1 MAKNKMRIGADVG
14 GTFTDVVL
22 ETEEAIFST
31 KVLTTYESPEIGIL
45 QGINAVI
52 ADSGTDLSELNSFIH
67 GTTLATNAL
76 ISRTGARTAFV
87 TTKGFRDTVEMRT
100 ESRFEQYDLNL
111 ELPTPL
117 IERKDRYVLS
127 ERISADGS
135 VLLPFD
141 ETEAKNLINLLS
153 SKENRYEA
161 VAVGFIH
168 SYMNDRHESLFQE
181 MLLDQLPNMKVS
193 ISSEVSPQMREFE
206 RFNTVCA
213 NAYVQPMM
221 ASYLERLKTKLADTG
236 AKCDIHLIH
245 SGGGL
250 ISIES
255 AIKFPVRLIE
265 SGPAGGAI
273 FASEIAARHGI
284 DAALSYDMG
293 GTTAK
298 ICLIDEQSPRS
309 AKTFEVARTHR
320 FTKGSGM
327 PISIPVIEMIEIG
340 AGGGSIANVDDL
352 KQIRVGPLSA
362 GSEPGPAAYGL
373 GGSLATVTDANIL
386 LGRISPETF
395 GADDINLLPEE
406 SKKALLADVAEPLGI
421 NVENAAIGI
430 IEVVDENMANAA
442 RVHAVENGRDVSQ
455 YSMIAFGGGAPL
467 HASRLCDKLEIER
480 LLIPPRAGVGSAI
493 GFLRTPFSY
502 EALKSFYVS
511 IENFDHESVNQL
523 LNDLTSEATEFVMEA
538 SNENFPVESLIVER
552 CAFMRYAGQG
562 WEITVSLE
570 NAIFDHL
577 GIELLNNKFEKT
589 YEEHFGRAI
598 EGLQIEVVGWSV
610 KVSSPRPEIEKT
622 VSTASENIVTS
633 DLKRVIYDPVEDSEV
648 DASIFEREKLNP
660 GDCVMGPA
668 IIVENQTTTWISSEK
683 KSSVQQ
689 DNCLL
694 VTKKTGDV
702 TKKTGDAE

>member
-1 MAKNKMRIGADVG
+1 MRIGADVG
-14 GTFTDVVL
+14 GTFTDIVL
-22 ETEEAIFST
+22 EAKGEIFST
-31 KVLTTYESPEIGIL
+31 KVLTTYESPEMGIL
-45 QGINAVI
+45 QGIHAVI
-52 ADSGTDLSELNSFIH
+52 EDSGSDLSELDSFIH

-76 ISRTGARTAFV
+76 ISRTGATTAFV
-87 TTKGFRDTVEMRT
+87 TTKGFRDTIEMRT

-111 ELPTPL
+111 ELPKPL

-127 ERISADGS
+127 ERVSADGS

-141 ETEAKNLINLLS
+141 QMEAKNLIKLLS
-153 SKENRYEA
+153 LEENGYEA

-168 SYMNDRHESLFQE
+168 SYMNDKHESLFQQ
-181 MLLDQLPNMKVS
+181 MLLEQLPNIKVS

-221 ASYLERLKTKLADTG
+221 ASYLERLKTKLAEAG

-373 GGSLATVTDANIL
+373 GGSLATVTDANVL

-395 GADDINLLPEE
+395 GADDIDLIPEE
-406 SKKALLADVAEPLGI
+406 SRKALLTDVAEPLETE
-421 NVENAAIGI
+421 VENAAIGV

-455 YSMIAFGGGAPL
+455 YTMIAFGGGAPL

-480 LLIPPRAGVGSAI
+480 LLVPPGAGVGSAI
-493 GFLRTPFSY
+493 GFLQTPFSY

-511 IENFDHESVNQL
+511 IENFDHKRVNQL
-523 LNDLTSEATEFVMEA
+523 LGDLTSEATEFVMEA
-538 SNENFPVESLIVER
+538 SDENIHPKNLIVER

-562 WEITVSLE
+562 WEITVPLE
-570 NAIFDHL
+570 NETFDYL

-610 KVSSPRPEIEKT
+610 KVTSPRPETEKT
-622 VSTASENIVTS
+622 ITVDSENIVMTDS
-633 DLKRVIYDPVEDSEV
+633 KRVVYDPAKGTEVE
-648 DASIFEREKLNP
+648 ASVFQRENLNP

-668 IIVENQTTTWISSEK
+668 IIVESQTTTWISSEK
-683 KSSVQQ
+683 KSSTQK
-689 DNCLL
+689 DDCLL
-694 VTKKTGDV
+694 ITKKTEA
-702 TKKTGDAE
+702 AE

>member
-1 MAKNKMRIGADVG
+1 MRIGADVG
-14 GTFTDVVL
+14 GTFTDIVL
-22 ETEEAIFST
+22 EAKGEIFST
-31 KVLTTYESPEIGIL
+31 KVLTTYESPEMGIL
-45 QGINAVI
+45 QGIHAVI
-52 ADSGTDLSELNSFIH
+52 EDSGSDLSELDSFIH

-76 ISRTGARTAFV
+76 ISRTGATTAFV
-87 TTKGFRDTVEMRT
+87 TTKGFRDTIEMRT

-111 ELPTPL
+111 ELPKPL

-127 ERISADGS
+127 ERVSADGS

-141 ETEAKNLINLLS
+141 QMEAKNLIKLLS
-153 SKENRYEA
+153 LEENGYEA

-168 SYMNDRHESLFQE
+168 SYMNDKHESLFQQ
-181 MLLDQLPNMKVS
+181 MLLEQLPNIKVS

-221 ASYLERLKTKLADTG
+221 ASYLERLKTKLAEAG

-373 GGSLATVTDANIL
+373 GGSLATVTDANVL

-395 GADDINLLPEE
+395 GADDIDLIPEE
-406 SKKALLADVAEPLGI
+406 SRKALLTDVAEPLETE
-421 NVENAAIGI
+421 VENAAIGV

-455 YSMIAFGGGAPL
+455 YTMIAFGGGAPL

-480 LLIPPRAGVGSAI
+480 LLVPPGAGVGSAI
-493 GFLRTPFSY
+493 GFLQTPFSY

-511 IENFDHESVNQL
+511 IENFDHKRVNQL
-523 LNDLTSEATEFVMEA
+523 LGDLTSEATEFVMEA
-538 SNENFPVESLIVER
+538 SDENIHPKNLIVER

-562 WEITVSLE
+562 WEITVPLE
-570 NAIFDHL
+570 NDTFDYL

-610 KVSSPRPEIEKT
+610 KVTSPRPETEKT
-622 VSTASENIVTS
+622 ITVDSENIVMTDS
-633 DLKRVIYDPVEDSEV
+633 KRVVYDPAKGTEVE
-648 DASIFEREKLNP
+648 ASVFQRENLNP

-668 IIVENQTTTWISSEK
+668 IIVESQTTTWISSEK
-683 KSSVQQ
+683 KSSTQK
-689 DNCLL
+689 DDCLL
-694 VTKKTGDV
+694 ITKKTEAA
-702 TKKTGDAE
+702 K

>member
-1 MAKNKMRIGADVG
+1 MLKNKMRIGADVG

-22 ETEEAIFST
+22 ETEGGIFST

-45 QGINAVI
+45 QGVNSVI
-52 ADSGTDLSELNSFIH
+52 ADSGTVLSELDSFIH

-153 SKENRYEA
+153 SEENRYEA
-161 VAVGFIH
+161 VAIGFIH
-168 SYMNDRHESLFQE
+168 SYMNGRHESLFQK

-213 NAYVQPMM
+213 NAYVQPMI
-221 ASYLERLKTKLADTG
+221 ASYLERLKTKLADAG

-340 AGGGSIANVDDL
+340 AGGGSIANIDAL

-406 SKKALLADVAEPLGI
+406 SRKALLADVAEPLGI

-480 LLIPPRAGVGSAI
+480 LLIPPGAGVGSAI

-511 IENFDHESVNQL
+511 TENFDHESVNQL

-538 SNENFPVESLIVER
+538 SNGSFSIESLIVER
-552 CAFMRYAGQG
+552 CAFIRYAGQG
-562 WEITVSLE
+562 WEIAVPLE

-610 KVSSPRPEIEKT
+610 KVTSPGPEIEKT
-622 VSTASENIVTS
+622 VSVTSENIVTS
-633 DLKRVIYDPVEDSEV
+633 GRKRVIYDPVKDSKV

-694 VTKKTGDV
+694 VTKKTE
-702 TKKTGDAE
+702 TAE

>member
-1 MAKNKMRIGADVG
+1 MVRNKIRIGADVG

-22 ETEEAIFST
+22 EANGEIFST

-45 QGINAVI
+45 QGIHAVI
-52 ADSGTDLSELNSFIH
+52 ADSETSLSELDSFIH

-76 ISRTGARTAFV
+76 ISRTGAKTAFI
-87 TTKGFRDTVEMRT
+87 TTNGFRDTIEMRT

-111 ELPTPL
+111 ELPKPL

-141 ETEAKNLINLLS
+141 EMEAKNLIKHLS
-153 SKENRYEA
+153 LEENGYEA

-168 SYMNDRHESLFQE
+168 SYMNDRHESLIQE
-181 MLLDQLPNMKVS
+181 MLLDQLPNIKVS

-221 ASYLERLKTKLADTG
+221 ASYLERLKTKLAHAG

-273 FASEIAARHGI
+273 FASEIATRHGI

-373 GGSLATVTDANIL
+373 GGSLATVTDANVL

-395 GADDINLLPEE
+395 GADDINLIPEE
-406 SKKALLADVAEPLGI
+406 SRKAISTDVAEPL
-421 NVENAAIGI
+421 ETDTESAAIGI

-455 YSMIAFGGGAPL
+455 YTMIAFGGGAPL

-480 LLIPPRAGVGSAI
+480 LLIPPGAGVGSAI
-493 GFLRTPFSY
+493 GFLQTPFSY

-511 IENFDHESVNQL
+511 TQNFDHKSVNKL
-523 LNDLTSEATEFVMEA
+523 LVDLTSEATEFVMDA
-538 SNENFPVESLIVER
+538 SNEKHNIASLIVER

-562 WEITVSLE
+562 WEITVPLE
-570 NAIFDHL
+570 NKTFDNF
-577 GIELLNNKFEKT
+577 GIELLKNKFEKT

-610 KVSSPRPEIEKT
+610 KVTSPKPETEKT
-622 VSTASENIVTS
+622 ITVDSENIVTT
-633 DLKRVIYDPVEDSEV
+633 DFKRVIYDSVKDSEV
-648 DASIFEREKLNP
+648 EASVFQREKLNP

-668 IIVENQTTTWISSEK
+668 IIVENQTTTWVPSNK
-683 KSSVQQ
+683 KSSTQQ
-689 DNCLL
+689 DECLL
-694 VTKKTGDV
+694 ITKKTEA
-702 TKKTGDAE
+702 AE

>member
-1 MAKNKMRIGADVG
+1 MRIGADVG
-14 GTFTDVVL
+14 GTFTDIVL
-22 ETEEAIFST
+22 EAKGEIFST

-45 QGINAVI
+45 QGIHAVTE
-52 ADSGTDLSELNSFIH
+52 DSGSDLSELDSFIH

-76 ISRTGARTAFV
+76 ISRTGAETAFV
-87 TTKGFRDTVEMRT
+87 TTKGFRDTIEMRT

-111 ELPTPL
+111 ELPKPL

-127 ERISADGS
+127 ERVSADGS
-135 VLLPFD
+135 VLLPFNQ
-141 ETEAKNLINLLS
+141 TEAKNLIKLLS
-153 SKENRYEA
+153 LEENRYEA

-168 SYMNDRHESLFQE
+168 SYMNDRHESLFKQ
-181 MLLDQLPNMKVS
+181 MLLDQLPNIKVS

-221 ASYLERLKTKLADTG
+221 ASYLERLKTKLAEAG

-373 GGSLATVTDANIL
+373 GGSLATVTDANVL

-395 GADDINLLPEE
+395 GADDIDLIPDE
-406 SKKALLADVAEPLGI
+406 SRKALLTDIAEPLQTD
-421 NVENAAIGI
+421 VENAAIGV

-455 YSMIAFGGGAPL
+455 YTMIAFGGGAPL

-480 LLIPPRAGVGSAI
+480 LLIPPGAGVGSAI

-511 IENFDHESVNQL
+511 IENFDHKSVNQL
-523 LNDLTSEATEFVMEA
+523 LENLTSEATEFVMEA
-538 SNENFPVESLIVER
+538 SNENIHPEELLVER

-562 WEITVSLE
+562 WEITVPLE
-570 NAIFDHL
+570 NEIFDYL

-598 EGLQIEVVGWSV
+598 DGLQIEVVGWSV
-610 KVSSPRPEIEKT
+610 KVTSPRPETEKT
-622 VSTASENIVTS
+622 TTVNSENIVTT
-633 DLKRVIYDPVEDSEV
+633 DLKRVIYDPAKDSKVE
-648 DASIFEREKLNP
+648 ASVFQRENLNP

-668 IIVENQTTTWISSEK
+668 IIVESQTTTWVSSEK
-683 KSSVQQ
+683 KSSTQH
-689 DNCLL
+689 DDCLL
-694 VTKKTGDV
+694 ITKKTEAV
-702 TKKTGDAE
+702 E

>member
-1 MAKNKMRIGADVG
+1 MVRNKIRIGADVG

-22 ETEEAIFST
+22 EANGEIFST

-45 QGINAVI
+45 QGIHAVI
-52 ADSGTDLSELNSFIH
+52 ADSETSLSELDSFIH

-76 ISRTGARTAFV
+76 ISRTGAKTAFI
-87 TTKGFRDTVEMRT
+87 TTNGFRDTIEMRT

-111 ELPTPL
+111 ELPKPL

-141 ETEAKNLINLLS
+141 EMEAKNLIKHLS
-153 SKENRYEA
+153 LEENGYEA

-168 SYMNDRHESLFQE
+168 SYMNDKHESLFQE
-181 MLLDQLPNMKVS
+181 MLLDQLPNIKVS

-221 ASYLERLKTKLADTG
+221 ASYLERLKTKLAHAG

-273 FASEIAARHGI
+273 FASEIATRHGI

-373 GGSLATVTDANIL
+373 GGSLATVTDANVL

-395 GADDINLLPEE
+395 GADDINLIPEE
-406 SKKALLADVAEPLGI
+406 SRKAISTDVAEPL
-421 NVENAAIGI
+421 ETDAESAAIGI

-455 YSMIAFGGGAPL
+455 YTMIAFGGGAPL

-480 LLIPPRAGVGSAI
+480 LLIPPGAGVGSAI
-493 GFLRTPFSY
+493 GFLQTPFSY

-511 IENFDHESVNQL
+511 TQNFDHKSVNKL
-523 LNDLTSEATEFVMEA
+523 LVDLTSEATEFVMDA
-538 SNENFPVESLIVER
+538 SNEKHNIASLIVER

-562 WEITVSLE
+562 WEITVPLE
-570 NAIFDHL
+570 NKTFDSL
-577 GIELLNNKFEKT
+577 GIELLKNKFEKT

-610 KVSSPRPEIEKT
+610 KVTSPKPETEKT
-622 VSTASENIVTS
+622 ITVDSENIVTT
-633 DLKRVIYDPVEDSEV
+633 DFKRVIYDSVEDSEV
-648 DASIFEREKLNP
+648 EASVFQREKLNP

-668 IIVENQTTTWISSEK
+668 IIVENQTTTWVPSNK
-683 KSSVQQ
+683 KLSTQQ
-689 DNCLL
+689 DECLL
-694 VTKKTGDV
+694 ITKKTEA
-702 TKKTGDAE
+702 AE

>member
-1 MAKNKMRIGADVG
+1 MRIGADVG
-14 GTFTDVVL
+14 GTFTDIVL
-22 ETEEAIFST
+22 EAKGEIFST
-31 KVLTTYESPEIGIL
+31 KVLTTYESPEMGIL
-45 QGINAVI
+45 QGIHAVI
-52 ADSGTDLSELNSFIH
+52 EDSGSDLSELDSFIH

-76 ISRTGARTAFV
+76 ISRTGATTAFV
-87 TTKGFRDTVEMRT
+87 TTKGFRDTIEMRT

-111 ELPTPL
+111 ELPKPL

-127 ERISADGS
+127 ERVSADGS

-141 ETEAKNLINLLS
+141 QMEAKNLIKLLS
-153 SKENRYEA
+153 LEENGYEA

-168 SYMNDRHESLFQE
+168 SYMNDKHESLFQQ
-181 MLLDQLPNMKVS
+181 MLLEQLPNIKVS

-221 ASYLERLKTKLADTG
+221 ASYLERLKTKLAEAG

-373 GGSLATVTDANIL
+373 GGSLATVTDANVL

-395 GADDINLLPEE
+395 GADDIDLIPEE
-406 SKKALLADVAEPLGI
+406 SRKALLTDVAEPLETE
-421 NVENAAIGI
+421 VENAAIGV

-455 YSMIAFGGGAPL
+455 YTMIAFGGGAPL

-480 LLIPPRAGVGSAI
+480 LLVPPGAGVGSAI
-493 GFLRTPFSY
+493 GFLQTPFSY

-511 IENFDHESVNQL
+511 IENFDHKRVNQL
-523 LNDLTSEATEFVMEA
+523 LGDLTSEATEFVMEA
-538 SNENFPVESLIVER
+538 SDENIHPKNLIVER

-562 WEITVSLE
+562 WEITVPLE
-570 NAIFDHL
+570 NETFDYL

-610 KVSSPRPEIEKT
+610 KVTSPRPETEKT
-622 VSTASENIVTS
+622 ITVESENIVMTDS
-633 DLKRVIYDPVEDSEV
+633 KRVVYDPAKGTEVE
-648 DASIFEREKLNP
+648 ASVFQRENLNP

-668 IIVENQTTTWISSEK
+668 IIVESQTTTWISSEK
-683 KSSVQQ
+683 KSSTQK
-689 DNCLL
+689 DDCLL
-694 VTKKTGDV
+694 ITKKTEAA
-702 TKKTGDAE
+702 K

>member
-1 MAKNKMRIGADVG
+1 MRIGADVG
-14 GTFTDVVL
+14 GTFTDIVL
-22 ETEEAIFST
+22 EAKGEIFST

-45 QGINAVI
+45 QGIHAVI
-52 ADSGTDLSELNSFIH
+52 EDSGADLSELDSFIH

-76 ISRTGARTAFV
+76 ISRTGATTAFV
-87 TTKGFRDTVEMRT
+87 TTKGFRDTIEMRT

-111 ELPTPL
+111 ELPKPL

-127 ERISADGS
+127 ERVSADGS

-141 ETEAKNLINLLS
+141 QMEAKNLIKLLS
-153 SKENRYEA
+153 LEENGYEA

-168 SYMNDRHESLFQE
+168 SYMNDKHESLFQQ
-181 MLLDQLPNMKVS
+181 MLLDQLPNIKVS

-221 ASYLERLKTKLADTG
+221 ASYLERLKTKLAEAG

-373 GGSLATVTDANIL
+373 GGSLATVTDANVL

-395 GADDINLLPEE
+395 GADDIDLIPEE
-406 SKKALLADVAEPLGI
+406 SRKALLTDVAEPLETE
-421 NVENAAIGI
+421 VENAAIGV

-455 YSMIAFGGGAPL
+455 YTMIAFGGGAPL

-480 LLIPPRAGVGSAI
+480 LLIPPGAGVGSAI
-493 GFLRTPFSY
+493 GFLQTPFSY

-511 IENFDHESVNQL
+511 IENFDHKRVNQL
-523 LNDLTSEATEFVMEA
+523 LGDLTSEATEFVMEA
-538 SNENFPVESLIVER
+538 SDENIHPKNLIVER

-562 WEITVSLE
+562 WEITVPLE
-570 NAIFDHL
+570 NETFDYL

-610 KVSSPRPEIEKT
+610 KVTSPRPETEKT
-622 VSTASENIVTS
+622 ITVDSENIVMTDS
-633 DLKRVIYDPVEDSEV
+633 KRVVYDPAKGTEVE
-648 DASIFEREKLNP
+648 ASVFQRENLNP

-668 IIVENQTTTWISSEK
+668 IIVESQTTTWISSEK
-683 KSSVQQ
+683 KSSTQK
-689 DNCLL
+689 DDCLL
-694 VTKKTGDV
+694 ITKKTEAA
-702 TKKTGDAE
+702 K

>member
-1 MAKNKMRIGADVG
+1 MRIGADVG
-14 GTFTDVVL
+14 GTFTDIVL
-22 ETEEAIFST
+22 EAKGEIFST
-31 KVLTTYESPEIGIL
+31 KVLTTYESPEMGIL
-45 QGINAVI
+45 QGIHAVI
-52 ADSGTDLSELNSFIH
+52 EDSGSDLSELDSFIH

-76 ISRTGARTAFV
+76 ISRTGATTAFV
-87 TTKGFRDTVEMRT
+87 TTKGFRDTIEMRT

-111 ELPTPL
+111 ELPKPL

-127 ERISADGS
+127 ERVSADGS

-141 ETEAKNLINLLS
+141 QMEAKNLIKLLS
-153 SKENRYEA
+153 LEENGYEA

-168 SYMNDRHESLFQE
+168 SYMNDKHESLFQQ
-181 MLLDQLPNMKVS
+181 MLLEQLPNIKVS

-221 ASYLERLKTKLADTG
+221 ASYLERLKTKLAEAG

-373 GGSLATVTDANIL
+373 GGSLATVTDANVL

-395 GADDINLLPEE
+395 GADDIDLIPEE
-406 SKKALLADVAEPLGI
+406 SRKALLTDVAEPLETE
-421 NVENAAIGI
+421 VENAAIGV

-455 YSMIAFGGGAPL
+455 YTMIAFGGGAPL

-480 LLIPPRAGVGSAI
+480 LLIPPGAGVGSAI
-493 GFLRTPFSY
+493 GFLQTPFSY

-511 IENFDHESVNQL
+511 IENFDHKRVNQL
-523 LNDLTSEATEFVMEA
+523 LGDLTSEATEFVMEA
-538 SNENFPVESLIVER
+538 SDENIHPKNLIVER

-562 WEITVSLE
+562 WEITVPLE
-570 NAIFDHL
+570 NDTFDYL

-610 KVSSPRPEIEKT
+610 KVTSPRPETEKT
-622 VSTASENIVTS
+622 ITVDSENIVMTDS
-633 DLKRVIYDPVEDSEV
+633 KRVVYDPAKGTEVE
-648 DASIFEREKLNP
+648 ASVFQRENLNP

-668 IIVENQTTTWISSEK
+668 IIVESQTTTWISSEK
-683 KSSVQQ
+683 KSSTQK
-689 DNCLL
+689 DDCLL
-694 VTKKTGDV
+694 ITKKTEAA
-702 TKKTGDAE
+702 K

>member
-1 MAKNKMRIGADVG
+1 MVTNKIRIGADVG

-22 ETEEAIFST
+22 ETEGEIFST
-31 KVLTTYESPEIGIL
+31 KVLTTYESPEIGML

-52 ADSGTDLSELNSFIH
+52 ADSGTDLSELDSFIH

-111 ELPTPL
+111 ELPKPL

-141 ETEAKNLINLLS
+141 ETEAKNLINLLALE
-153 SKENRYEA
+153 ENGYEA

-168 SYMNDRHESLFQE
+168 SYMNDSHESLFQE
-181 MLLDQLPNMKVS
+181 MLLDQLPNMRVS

-213 NAYVQPMM
+213 NAYIQPMM
-221 ASYLERLKTKLADTG
+221 AAYLERLKTKLADTG

-395 GADDINLLPEE
+395 GADDIDLLPEE
-406 SKKALLADVAEPLGI
+406 SRKALLADVAEPLEI
-421 NVENAAIGI
+421 AVENAAIGI

-455 YSMIAFGGGAPL
+455 YTMIAFGGGAPL

-480 LLIPPRAGVGSAI
+480 LLIPPGAGVGSAI

-523 LNDLTSEATEFVMEA
+523 LSNLTSEATEFVMDA
-538 SNENFPVESLIVER
+538 SNENFSVESLIVER
-552 CAFMRYAGQG
+552 CAFMRYVGQG
-562 WEITVSLE
+562 WEITVPLE

-577 GIELLNNKFEKT
+577 GIELLNNEFEKT

-610 KVSSPRPEIEKT
+610 KVTSPRPEIEKT
-622 VSTASENIVTS
+622 ITVGSENIVTS
-633 DLKRVIYDPVEDSEV
+633 NFKRIIYDPVKNSEV
-648 DASIFEREKLNP
+648 DASVFERENLTP

-668 IIVENQTTTWISSEK
+668 IIVEAQTTTWISSEK

-689 DNCLL
+689 DDCLL
-694 VTKKTGDV
+694 ITKKTEA
-702 TKKTGDAE
+702 AE

>member
-1 MAKNKMRIGADVG
+1 MVRNKIRIGADVG

-22 ETEEAIFST
+22 EANGEIFST

-45 QGINAVI
+45 QGIHAVI
-52 ADSGTDLSELNSFIH
+52 ADSETSLSELDSFIH

-76 ISRTGARTAFV
+76 ISRTGAKTAFI
-87 TTKGFRDTVEMRT
+87 TTNGFRDTIEMRT

-111 ELPTPL
+111 ELPKPL

-141 ETEAKNLINLLS
+141 EMEAKNLIKHLS
-153 SKENRYEA
+153 LEENGYEA

-168 SYMNDRHESLFQE
+168 SYMNDKHESLFQE
-181 MLLDQLPNMKVS
+181 MLLDQLPNIKVS

-221 ASYLERLKTKLADTG
+221 ASYLERLKTKLAHAG

-273 FASEIAARHGI
+273 FASEIATRHGI

-373 GGSLATVTDANIL
+373 GGSLATVTDANVL

-395 GADDINLLPEE
+395 GADDINLIPEE
-406 SKKALLADVAEPLGI
+406 SRKAISTDVAEPL
-421 NVENAAIGI
+421 ETDTESAAIGI

-455 YSMIAFGGGAPL
+455 YTMIAFGGGAPL

-480 LLIPPRAGVGSAI
+480 LLIPPGAGVGSAI
-493 GFLRTPFSY
+493 GFLQTPFSY

-511 IENFDHESVNQL
+511 TQNFDHKSVNKL
-523 LNDLTSEATEFVMEA
+523 LVDLTSEATEFVMDA
-538 SNENFPVESLIVER
+538 SNEKHNIASLIVER

-562 WEITVSLE
+562 WEITVPLE
-570 NAIFDHL
+570 NKTFDNF
-577 GIELLNNKFEKT
+577 GIELLKNKFEKT

-610 KVSSPRPEIEKT
+610 KVTSPKPETEKT
-622 VSTASENIVTS
+622 ITVDSENIVTT
-633 DLKRVIYDPVEDSEV
+633 DFKRVIYDSVEDSEV
-648 DASIFEREKLNP
+648 EASVFQREKLNP

-668 IIVENQTTTWISSEK
+668 IIVENQTTTWVPSNK
-683 KSSVQQ
+683 KSSTQQ
-689 DNCLL
+689 DECLL
-694 VTKKTGDV
+694 ITKKTEA
-702 TKKTGDAE
+702 AE

>member
-1 MAKNKMRIGADVG
+1 MRIGADVG
-14 GTFTDVVL
+14 GTFTDIVL
-22 ETEEAIFST
+22 EAKGEIFST

-45 QGINAVI
+45 QGIHAVTE
-52 ADSGTDLSELNSFIH
+52 DSGSDLSELDSFIH

-76 ISRTGARTAFV
+76 ISRTGAETAFV
-87 TTKGFRDTVEMRT
+87 TTKGFRDTIEMRT

-111 ELPTPL
+111 ELPKPL

-127 ERISADGS
+127 ERVSADGS
-135 VLLPFD
+135 VLLPFNQ
-141 ETEAKNLINLLS
+141 TEAKNLIKLLS
-153 SKENRYEA
+153 LEENRYEA

-168 SYMNDRHESLFQE
+168 SYMNDRHESLFKQ
-181 MLLDQLPNMKVS
+181 MLLDQLPNIKVS

-221 ASYLERLKTKLADTG
+221 ASYLERLKTKLAEAG

-373 GGSLATVTDANIL
+373 GGSLATVTDANVL

-395 GADDINLLPEE
+395 GADDIDLIPDE
-406 SKKALLADVAEPLGI
+406 SRKALLTDIAEPLKTD
-421 NVENAAIGI
+421 VENAAIGV

-455 YSMIAFGGGAPL
+455 YTMIAFGGGAPL

-480 LLIPPRAGVGSAI
+480 LLIPPGAGVGSAI

-511 IENFDHESVNQL
+511 IENFDHKSVNQL
-523 LNDLTSEATEFVMEA
+523 LENLTSEATEFVMEA
-538 SNENFPVESLIVER
+538 SNENIHPEELLVER

-562 WEITVSLE
+562 WEITVPLE
-570 NAIFDHL
+570 NEIFDYL

-598 EGLQIEVVGWSV
+598 DGLQIEVVGWSV
-610 KVSSPRPEIEKT
+610 KVTSPRPETEKT
-622 VSTASENIVTS
+622 TTVDSENIVTT
-633 DLKRVIYDPVEDSEV
+633 DLKRVIYDPAKDSKVE
-648 DASIFEREKLNP
+648 ASVFQRENLNP

-668 IIVENQTTTWISSEK
+668 IIVESQTTTWVSSEK
-683 KSSVQQ
+683 KSSTQH
-689 DNCLL
+689 DDCLL
-694 VTKKTGDV
+694 ITKKTETV
-702 TKKTGDAE
+702 E

>member
-1 MAKNKMRIGADVG
+1 MVTNKIRIGADVG

-22 ETEEAIFST
+22 ETEREIFST

-52 ADSGTDLSELNSFIH
+52 ADSGTDLSELDSFIH

-111 ELPTPL
+111 ELPKPL

-141 ETEAKNLINLLS
+141 ETEAKNLINLLALE
-153 SKENRYEA
+153 ENGYEA

-168 SYMNDRHESLFQE
+168 SYMNNSHESLFQE
-181 MLLDQLPNMKVS
+181 ILLDQLPDMRVS

-221 ASYLERLKTKLADTG
+221 AAYLEKLKTKLADAG
-236 AKCDIHLIH
+236 AKSDIHLIH

-406 SKKALLADVAEPLGI
+406 SRKALLADVAEPLEVD
-421 NVENAAIGI
+421 VENAAIGI

-455 YSMIAFGGGAPL
+455 YTMIAFGGGAPL
-467 HASRLCDKLEIER
+467 HASRLCDKLEIEK
-480 LLIPPRAGVGSAI
+480 LLIPPGAGVGSAI

-523 LNDLTSEATEFVMEA
+523 LSNLTSEATEFVMDA
-538 SNENFPVESLIVER
+538 SKENFPVESLIVER
-552 CAFMRYAGQG
+552 CAFMRYVGQG
-562 WEITVSLE
+562 WEITVPLE
-570 NAIFDHL
+570 NTTFDHL
-577 GIELLNNKFEKT
+577 GIELLNNEFEKT

-610 KVSSPRPEIEKT
+610 KVTSPRPEIEKT
-622 VSTASENIVTS
+622 ITVGSENIVTS
-633 DLKRVIYDPVEDSEV
+633 NFKRVIYDPSKDSEV
-648 DASIFEREKLNP
+648 NASIFERENLTP

-668 IIVENQTTTWISSEK
+668 IIVEDQTTTWISSAK
-683 KSSVQQ
+683 KSTVQQ
-689 DNCLL
+689 DECLL
-694 VTKKTGDV
+694 ITKKTEA
-702 TKKTGDAE
+702 AE

>member
-1 MAKNKMRIGADVG
+1 MVRNKIRIGADVG

-22 ETEEAIFST
+22 EANGEIFST

-45 QGINAVI
+45 QGIHAVI
-52 ADSGTDLSELNSFIH
+52 ADSETSLSELDSFIH

-76 ISRTGARTAFV
+76 ISRTGAKTAFI
-87 TTKGFRDTVEMRT
+87 TTNGFRDTIEMRT

-111 ELPTPL
+111 ELPKPL

-141 ETEAKNLINLLS
+141 EMEAKNLIKHLS
-153 SKENRYEA
+153 LEENGYEA

-168 SYMNDRHESLFQE
+168 SYMNDKHESLFQE
-181 MLLDQLPNMKVS
+181 MLLDQLPNIKVS

-221 ASYLERLKTKLADTG
+221 ASYLERLKTKLAHAG

-273 FASEIAARHGI
+273 FASEIATRHGI

-373 GGSLATVTDANIL
+373 GGSLATVTDANVL

-395 GADDINLLPEE
+395 GADDINLIPEE
-406 SKKALLADVAEPLGI
+406 SGKAISTDVAEPL
-421 NVENAAIGI
+421 ETDAESAAIGI

-455 YSMIAFGGGAPL
+455 YTMIAFGGGAPL

-480 LLIPPRAGVGSAI
+480 LLIPPGAGVGSAI
-493 GFLRTPFSY
+493 GFLQTPFSY

-511 IENFDHESVNQL
+511 TQNFDHKSVNKL
-523 LNDLTSEATEFVMEA
+523 LVDLTSEATEFVMDA
-538 SNENFPVESLIVER
+538 SNEKHNIASLIVER

-562 WEITVSLE
+562 WEITVPLE
-570 NAIFDHL
+570 NKTFDSL
-577 GIELLNNKFEKT
+577 GIELLKNKFEKT

-610 KVSSPRPEIEKT
+610 KVTSPKPETEKT
-622 VSTASENIVTS
+622 ITVDSENILTT
-633 DLKRVIYDPVEDSEV
+633 DFKRVIYDSVEDSEV
-648 DASIFEREKLNP
+648 EASVFQREKLNP

-668 IIVENQTTTWISSEK
+668 IIVENQTTTWVPSNK
-683 KSSVQQ
+683 KLSTQQ
-689 DNCLL
+689 DECLL
-694 VTKKTGDV
+694 ITKKTEA
-702 TKKTGDAE
+702 AE

>member
-1 MAKNKMRIGADVG
+1 MRIGADVG
-14 GTFTDVVL
+14 GTFTDIVL
-22 ETEEAIFST
+22 EAKGEIFST
-31 KVLTTYESPEIGIL
+31 KVLTTYESPEMGIL
-45 QGINAVI
+45 QGIHAVI
-52 ADSGTDLSELNSFIH
+52 EDSGSDLSELDSFIH

-76 ISRTGARTAFV
+76 ISRTGATTAFV
-87 TTKGFRDTVEMRT
+87 TTKGFRDTIEMRT

-111 ELPTPL
+111 ELPKPL

-127 ERISADGS
+127 ERVSADGS

-141 ETEAKNLINLLS
+141 QMEAKNLIKLLS
-153 SKENRYEA
+153 LEENGYEA

-168 SYMNDRHESLFQE
+168 SYMNDKHESLFQQ
-181 MLLDQLPNMKVS
+181 MLLEQLPNIKVS

-221 ASYLERLKTKLADTG
+221 ASYLERLKRKLAEAG

-373 GGSLATVTDANIL
+373 GGSLATVTDANVL

-395 GADDINLLPEE
+395 GADDIDLIPEE
-406 SKKALLADVAEPLGI
+406 SRKALLTDVAEPLETE
-421 NVENAAIGI
+421 VENAAIGV

-455 YSMIAFGGGAPL
+455 YTMIAFGGGAPL

-480 LLIPPRAGVGSAI
+480 LLIPPGAGVGSAI
-493 GFLRTPFSY
+493 GFLQTPFSY

-511 IENFDHESVNQL
+511 IENFDHKRVNQL
-523 LNDLTSEATEFVMEA
+523 LGDLTSEATEFVMEA
-538 SNENFPVESLIVER
+538 SDENIHPKNLIVER

-562 WEITVSLE
+562 WEITVPLE
-570 NAIFDHL
+570 NETFDYL

-610 KVSSPRPEIEKT
+610 KVTSPRPETEKT
-622 VSTASENIVTS
+622 ITVDSENIVMTDS
-633 DLKRVIYDPVEDSEV
+633 KRVVYDPAKGTEVE
-648 DASIFEREKLNP
+648 ASVFQRENLNP

-668 IIVENQTTTWISSEK
+668 IIVESQTTTWISSEK
-683 KSSVQQ
+683 KSFTQK
-689 DNCLL
+689 DDCLL
-694 VTKKTGDV
+694 ITKKTEAA
-702 TKKTGDAE
+702 K

>member
-1 MAKNKMRIGADVG
+1 MVRNKIRIGADVG

-22 ETEEAIFST
+22 EANGEIFST

-45 QGINAVI
+45 QGIHAVI
-52 ADSGTDLSELNSFIH
+52 ADSETSLSELDSFIH

-76 ISRTGARTAFV
+76 ISRTGAKTAFI
-87 TTKGFRDTVEMRT
+87 TTNGFRDTIEMRT

-111 ELPTPL
+111 ELPKPL

-141 ETEAKNLINLLS
+141 EMEAKNLIKHLS
-153 SKENRYEA
+153 LEENGYEA

-168 SYMNDRHESLFQE
+168 SYMNDKHESLFQE
-181 MLLDQLPNMKVS
+181 MLLDQLPNIKVS

-221 ASYLERLKTKLADTG
+221 ASYLERLKTKLAHAG

-273 FASEIAARHGI
+273 FASEIATRHGI

-373 GGSLATVTDANIL
+373 GGSLATVTDANVL

-395 GADDINLLPEE
+395 GADDINLIPEE
-406 SKKALLADVAEPLGI
+406 SGKAISTDVAEPL
-421 NVENAAIGI
+421 ETDAESAAIGI

-455 YSMIAFGGGAPL
+455 YTMIAFGGGAPL

-480 LLIPPRAGVGSAI
+480 LLIPPGAGVGSAI
-493 GFLRTPFSY
+493 GFLQTPFSY

-511 IENFDHESVNQL
+511 TQNFDHKSVNKL
-523 LNDLTSEATEFVMEA
+523 LVDLTSEATEFVMDA
-538 SNENFPVESLIVER
+538 SNEKHNIASLIVER

-562 WEITVSLE
+562 WEITVPLE
-570 NAIFDHL
+570 NKTFDSL
-577 GIELLNNKFEKT
+577 GIELLKNKFEKT

-610 KVSSPRPEIEKT
+610 KVTSPKPETEKT
-622 VSTASENIVTS
+622 ITVDSENIVTT
-633 DLKRVIYDPVEDSEV
+633 DFKRVIYDSVKDSEV
-648 DASIFEREKLNP
+648 EASVFQREKLNP

-668 IIVENQTTTWISSEK
+668 IIVENQTTTWVPSNK
-683 KSSVQQ
+683 KSSTQQ
-689 DNCLL
+689 DECLL
-694 VTKKTGDV
+694 ITKKTEA
-702 TKKTGDAE
+702 AE

>member
-1 MAKNKMRIGADVG
+1 MRIGADVG
-14 GTFTDVVL
+14 GTFTDIVL
-22 ETEEAIFST
+22 EAKGEIFST
-31 KVLTTYESPEIGIL
+31 KVLTTYESPEMGIL
-45 QGINAVI
+45 QGIHAVI
-52 ADSGTDLSELNSFIH
+52 EDSGSDLSELDSFIH

-76 ISRTGARTAFV
+76 ISRTGATTAFV
-87 TTKGFRDTVEMRT
+87 TTKGFRDTIEMRT

-111 ELPTPL
+111 ELPKPL

-127 ERISADGS
+127 ERVSADGS

-141 ETEAKNLINLLS
+141 QMEAKNLIKLLS
-153 SKENRYEA
+153 LEENGYEA

-168 SYMNDRHESLFQE
+168 SYMNDKHESLFQQ
-181 MLLDQLPNMKVS
+181 MLLEQLPNIKVS

-221 ASYLERLKTKLADTG
+221 ASYLERLKTKLAEAG

-373 GGSLATVTDANIL
+373 GGSLATVTDANVL

-395 GADDINLLPEE
+395 GADDIDLIPEE
-406 SKKALLADVAEPLGI
+406 SRKALLTDVAEPLETE
-421 NVENAAIGI
+421 VENAAIGV

-455 YSMIAFGGGAPL
+455 YTMIAFGGGAPL

-480 LLIPPRAGVGSAI
+480 LLIPPGAGVGSAI
-493 GFLRTPFSY
+493 GFLQTPFSY

-511 IENFDHESVNQL
+511 IENFDHKRVNQL
-523 LNDLTSEATEFVMEA
+523 LGDLTSEATEFVMEA
-538 SNENFPVESLIVER
+538 SDENIHPKNLIVER

-562 WEITVSLE
+562 WEITVPLE
-570 NAIFDHL
+570 NETFDYL

-610 KVSSPRPEIEKT
+610 KVTSPRPETEKT
-622 VSTASENIVTS
+622 ITVDSENIVTTDS
-633 DLKRVIYDPVEDSEV
+633 KRVVYDPAKGNEVE
-648 DASIFEREKLNP
+648 ASVFQRESLNP

-668 IIVENQTTTWISSEK
+668 IIVESQTTTWISSEK
-683 KSSVQQ
+683 KSS
-689 DNCLL
+689 CLL
-694 VTKKTGDV
+694 YTS
-702 TKKTGDAE
+702 DAADARS

>member
-1 MAKNKMRIGADVG
+1 MRIGADVG
-14 GTFTDVVL
+14 GTFTDIVL
-22 ETEEAIFST
+22 EAKGEIFST
-31 KVLTTYESPEIGIL
+31 KVLTTYESPEMGIL
-45 QGINAVI
+45 QGIHDVI
-52 ADSGTDLSELNSFIH
+52 EDSGSDLSELDSFIH

-76 ISRTGARTAFV
+76 ISRTGATTAFV
-87 TTKGFRDTVEMRT
+87 TTKGFRDTIEMRT

-111 ELPTPL
+111 ELPKPL

-127 ERISADGS
+127 ERVSADGS

-141 ETEAKNLINLLS
+141 QMEAKNLIKLLS
-153 SKENRYEA
+153 LEENGYEA

-168 SYMNDRHESLFQE
+168 SYMNDKHESLFQQ
-181 MLLDQLPNMKVS
+181 MLLEQLPNIKVS

-221 ASYLERLKTKLADTG
+221 ASYLERLKTKLAEAG

-373 GGSLATVTDANIL
+373 GGSLATVTDANVL

-395 GADDINLLPEE
+395 GADDIDLIPEE
-406 SKKALLADVAEPLGI
+406 SRKALLTDVAEPLETE
-421 NVENAAIGI
+421 VENAAIGV

-455 YSMIAFGGGAPL
+455 YTMIAFGGGAPL

-480 LLIPPRAGVGSAI
+480 LLVPPGAGVGSAI
-493 GFLRTPFSY
+493 GFLQTPFSY

-511 IENFDHESVNQL
+511 IENFDHKRVNQL
-523 LNDLTSEATEFVMEA
+523 LGDLTSEATEFVMEA
-538 SNENFPVESLIVER
+538 SDENIHPKNLIVER

-562 WEITVSLE
+562 WEITVPLE
-570 NAIFDHL
+570 NDTFDYL

-610 KVSSPRPEIEKT
+610 KVTSPRPETEKT
-622 VSTASENIVTS
+622 ITVDSENIVMTDS
-633 DLKRVIYDPVEDSEV
+633 KRVVYDPAKGTEVE
-648 DASIFEREKLNP
+648 ASVFQRENLNP

-668 IIVENQTTTWISSEK
+668 IIVESQTTTWISSEK
-683 KSSVQQ
+683 KSSTQK
-689 DNCLL
+689 DDCLL
-694 VTKKTGDV
+694 ITKKTEAA
-702 TKKTGDAE
+702 K

>member
-1 MAKNKMRIGADVG
+1 MRIGADVG
-14 GTFTDVVL
+14 GTFTDIVL
-22 ETEEAIFST
+22 EAKGEIFST

-45 QGINAVI
+45 QGIHAVI
-52 ADSGTDLSELNSFIH
+52 ADSGSDLSELDSFIH

-76 ISRTGARTAFV
+76 ISRTGAETAFV
-87 TTKGFRDTVEMRT
+87 TTKGFRDTIEMRT

-111 ELPTPL
+111 ELPKPL

-127 ERISADGS
+127 ERVSADGS
-135 VLLPFD
+135 VLLPFNQ
-141 ETEAKNLINLLS
+141 TEAKNLIKLLS
-153 SKENRYEA
+153 LEENRYEA

-168 SYMNDRHESLFQE
+168 SYMNDRHESLFKQ
-181 MLLDQLPNMKVS
+181 MLLDQLPNIKVS

-221 ASYLERLKTKLADTG
+221 ASYLERLKTKLAEAG

-373 GGSLATVTDANIL
+373 GGSLATVTDANVL

-395 GADDINLLPEE
+395 GADDIDLIPDE
-406 SKKALLADVAEPLGI
+406 SRKALLTDIAEPLKTD
-421 NVENAAIGI
+421 VENAAIGV

-455 YSMIAFGGGAPL
+455 YTMIAFGGGAPL

-480 LLIPPRAGVGSAI
+480 LLIPPGAGVGSAI

-511 IENFDHESVNQL
+511 IENFDHKSVNQL
-523 LNDLTSEATEFVMEA
+523 LENLTSEATEFVMEA
-538 SNENFPVESLIVER
+538 SNENIHPEELLVER

-562 WEITVSLE
+562 WEITVPLE
-570 NAIFDHL
+570 NEIFDYL

-598 EGLQIEVVGWSV
+598 DGLQIEVVGWSV
-610 KVSSPRPEIEKT
+610 KVTSPRPETEKT
-622 VSTASENIVTS
+622 TTVDSENIVTT
-633 DLKRVIYDPVEDSEV
+633 DLKRVIYDPAKDSKVE
-648 DASIFEREKLNP
+648 ASVFQRENLNP

-668 IIVENQTTTWISSEK
+668 IIVESQTTTWVSSEK
-683 KSSVQQ
+683 KSSTQH
-689 DNCLL
+689 DDCLL
-694 VTKKTGDV
+694 ITKKTEAV
-702 TKKTGDAE
+702 E

>member
-1 MAKNKMRIGADVG
+1 MRIGADVG
-14 GTFTDVVL
+14 GTFTDIVL
-22 ETEEAIFST
+22 EAKGEIFST
-31 KVLTTYESPEIGIL
+31 KVLTTYESPEMGIL
-45 QGINAVI
+45 QGIHAVI
-52 ADSGTDLSELNSFIH
+52 EDSGSDLSELDSFIH

-76 ISRTGARTAFV
+76 ISRTGATTAFV
-87 TTKGFRDTVEMRT
+87 TTKGFRDTIEMRT

-111 ELPTPL
+111 ELPKPL

-127 ERISADGS
+127 ERVSADGS

-141 ETEAKNLINLLS
+141 QMEAKNLIKLLS
-153 SKENRYEA
+153 LEENGYEA

-168 SYMNDRHESLFQE
+168 SYMNDKHESLFQQ
-181 MLLDQLPNMKVS
+181 MLLEQLPNIKVS

-221 ASYLERLKTKLADTG
+221 ASYLERLKTKLAEAG

-373 GGSLATVTDANIL
+373 GGSLATVTDANVL

-395 GADDINLLPEE
+395 GADDIDLIPEE
-406 SKKALLADVAEPLGI
+406 SRKALLTDVAEPLETE
-421 NVENAAIGI
+421 VENAAIGV

-455 YSMIAFGGGAPL
+455 YTMIAFGGGAPL

-480 LLIPPRAGVGSAI
+480 LLIPPGAGVGSAI
-493 GFLRTPFSY
+493 GFLQTPFSY

-511 IENFDHESVNQL
+511 IENFDHKRVNQL
-523 LNDLTSEATEFVMEA
+523 LGDLTSEATEFVMEA
-538 SNENFPVESLIVER
+538 SDENIHPKNLIVER

-562 WEITVSLE
+562 WEITVPLE
-570 NAIFDHL
+570 NETFDYL

-610 KVSSPRPEIEKT
+610 KVTSPRPETEKT
-622 VSTASENIVTS
+622 ITVDSENIVTTDS
-633 DLKRVIYDPVEDSEV
+633 KRVVYDPAKGTEVE
-648 DASIFEREKLNP
+648 ASVFQRESLNP

-668 IIVENQTTTWISSEK
+668 IIVESQTTTWISSEK
-683 KSSVQQ
+683 KSSTQK
-689 DNCLL
+689 DDCLL
-694 VTKKTGDV
+694 ITKKTEAA
-702 TKKTGDAE
+702 K

>member
-1 MAKNKMRIGADVG
+1 MVRNKTRIGADVG

-22 ETEEAIFST
+22 EANGEIFST

-45 QGINAVI
+45 QGIHAVI
-52 ADSGTDLSELNSFIH
+52 ADSETSLSELDSFIH

-76 ISRTGARTAFV
+76 ISRTGAKTAFI
-87 TTKGFRDTVEMRT
+87 TTNGFRDTIEMRT

-111 ELPTPL
+111 ELPKPL

-141 ETEAKNLINLLS
+141 EMEAKNLIKHLS
-153 SKENRYEA
+153 LEENGYEA

-168 SYMNDRHESLFQE
+168 SYMNDKHESLFQE
-181 MLLDQLPNMKVS
+181 MLLDQLPNIKVS

-221 ASYLERLKTKLADTG
+221 ASYLERLKTKLAHAG

-273 FASEIAARHGI
+273 FASEIATRHGI

-373 GGSLATVTDANIL
+373 GGSLATVTDANVL

-395 GADDINLLPEE
+395 GADDINLIPEE
-406 SKKALLADVAEPLGI
+406 SGKAISTDVAEPL
-421 NVENAAIGI
+421 ETDAESAAIGI

-455 YSMIAFGGGAPL
+455 YTMIAFGGGAPL

-480 LLIPPRAGVGSAI
+480 LLIPPGAGVGSAI
-493 GFLRTPFSY
+493 GFLQTPFSY

-511 IENFDHESVNQL
+511 TQNFDHKSVNKL
-523 LNDLTSEATEFVMEA
+523 LVDLTSEATEFVMDA
-538 SNENFPVESLIVER
+538 SNEKHNIASLIVER

-562 WEITVSLE
+562 WEITVPLE
-570 NAIFDHL
+570 NKTFDSL
-577 GIELLNNKFEKT
+577 GIELLKNKFEKT

-610 KVSSPRPEIEKT
+610 KVTSPKPETEKT
-622 VSTASENIVTS
+622 ITVDSENIVTT
-633 DLKRVIYDPVEDSEV
+633 DFKRVIYDSVEDSEV
-648 DASIFEREKLNP
+648 EASVFQREKLNP

-668 IIVENQTTTWISSEK
+668 IIVENQTTTWVPSNK
-683 KSSVQQ
+683 KSSTQQ
-689 DNCLL
+689 DECLL
-694 VTKKTGDV
+694 ITKKTEA
-702 TKKTGDAE
+702 AE

>member
-1 MAKNKMRIGADVG
+1 MRIGADVG
-14 GTFTDVVL
+14 GTFTDIVL
-22 ETEEAIFST
+22 EAKGEIFST

-45 QGINAVI
+45 QGIHAVI
-52 ADSGTDLSELNSFIH
+52 EDSGSDLSELDSFIH

-76 ISRTGARTAFV
+76 ISRTGATTAFV
-87 TTKGFRDTVEMRT
+87 TTKGFRDTIEMRT

-111 ELPTPL
+111 ELPKPL

-127 ERISADGS
+127 ERVSADGS

-141 ETEAKNLINLLS
+141 QMEAKNLIKLLS
-153 SKENRYEA
+153 LEENGYEA

-168 SYMNDRHESLFQE
+168 SYMNDKHESLFQQ
-181 MLLDQLPNMKVS
+181 MLLEQLPNIKVS

-221 ASYLERLKTKLADTG
+221 ASYLERLKTKLAEAG

-373 GGSLATVTDANIL
+373 GGSLATVTDANVL

-395 GADDINLLPEE
+395 GADDIDLIPEE
-406 SKKALLADVAEPLGI
+406 SRKALLTDVAEPLETE
-421 NVENAAIGI
+421 VENAAIGV

-455 YSMIAFGGGAPL
+455 YTMIAFGGGAPL

-480 LLIPPRAGVGSAI
+480 LLIPPGAGVGSAI

-511 IENFDHESVNQL
+511 IENFDHKSVNQL
-523 LNDLTSEATEFVMEA
+523 LENLTSEATEFVMEA
-538 SNENFPVESLIVER
+538 SNENIHPEELLVER

-562 WEITVSLE
+562 WEITVPLE
-570 NAIFDHL
+570 NETFDYL

-610 KVSSPRPEIEKT
+610 KVTSPRPETEKT
-622 VSTASENIVTS
+622 ITVDSENIVMTDS
-633 DLKRVIYDPVEDSEV
+633 KRVVYDPAKGTEVE
-648 DASIFEREKLNP
+648 ASVFQRENLNP

-668 IIVENQTTTWISSEK
+668 IIVESQTTTWISSEK
-683 KSSVQQ
+683 KSSTQH
-689 DNCLL
+689 DDCLL
-694 VTKKTGDV
+694 ITKKTEAV
-702 TKKTGDAE
+702 E

>member
-1 MAKNKMRIGADVG
+1 MVRNKIRIGADVG

-22 ETEEAIFST
+22 EANGEIFST

-45 QGINAVI
+45 QGIHAVI
-52 ADSGTDLSELNSFIH
+52 ADSETSLSELDSFIH

-76 ISRTGARTAFV
+76 ISRTGAKTAFI
-87 TTKGFRDTVEMRT
+87 TTNGFRDTIEMRT

-111 ELPTPL
+111 ELPKPL

-141 ETEAKNLINLLS
+141 EMEAKNLIKHLS
-153 SKENRYEA
+153 LEENGYEA

-168 SYMNDRHESLFQE
+168 SYMNDKHESLFQE
-181 MLLDQLPNMKVS
+181 MLLDQLPNIKVS

-221 ASYLERLKTKLADTG
+221 ASYLERLKTKLAHAG

-273 FASEIAARHGI
+273 FASEIATRHGI

-373 GGSLATVTDANIL
+373 GGSLATVTDANVL

-395 GADDINLLPEE
+395 GADDINLIPEE
-406 SKKALLADVAEPLGI
+406 SRKAISTDVAEPLETDI
-421 NVENAAIGI
+421 ESAAIGI

-455 YSMIAFGGGAPL
+455 YTMIAFGGGAPL

-480 LLIPPRAGVGSAI
+480 LLIPPGAGVGSAI
-493 GFLRTPFSY
+493 GFLQTPFSY

-511 IENFDHESVNQL
+511 TQNFDHKSVNKL
-523 LNDLTSEATEFVMEA
+523 LVDLTSEATEFVMDA
-538 SNENFPVESLIVER
+538 SNEKHNIASLIVER

-562 WEITVSLE
+562 WEITVPLE
-570 NAIFDHL
+570 NKTFDSL
-577 GIELLNNKFEKT
+577 GIELLKNKFEKT

-610 KVSSPRPEIEKT
+610 KVTSPKPETEKT
-622 VSTASENIVTS
+622 ITVDSENIVTT
-633 DLKRVIYDPVEDSEV
+633 DFKRVIYDSVEDSEV
-648 DASIFEREKLNP
+648 EASVFQREKLNP

-668 IIVENQTTTWISSEK
+668 IIVENQTTTWVPSNK
-683 KSSVQQ
+683 KLSTQQ
-689 DNCLL
+689 DECLL
-694 VTKKTGDV
+694 ITKKTEA
-702 TKKTGDAE
+702 AE

>member
-1 MAKNKMRIGADVG
+1 MVRNKIRIGADVG

-22 ETEEAIFST
+22 EANGEIFST

-45 QGINAVI
+45 QGIHAVI
-52 ADSGTDLSELNSFIH
+52 ADSETSLSELDSFIH

-76 ISRTGARTAFV
+76 ISRTGAKTAFI
-87 TTKGFRDTVEMRT
+87 TTNGFRDTIEMRT

-111 ELPTPL
+111 ELPKPL

-141 ETEAKNLINLLS
+141 EMEAKNLIKHLS
-153 SKENRYEA
+153 LEENGYEA

-168 SYMNDRHESLFQE
+168 SYMNDRHESLIQE
-181 MLLDQLPNMKVS
+181 MLLDQLPNIKVS

-221 ASYLERLKTKLADTG
+221 ASYLERLKTKLAHAG

-273 FASEIAARHGI
+273 FASEIATRHGI

-373 GGSLATVTDANIL
+373 GGSLATVTDANVL

-395 GADDINLLPEE
+395 GADDINLIPEE
-406 SKKALLADVAEPLGI
+406 SGKAISTDVAEPL
-421 NVENAAIGI
+421 ETDAKSAAIGI

-455 YSMIAFGGGAPL
+455 YTMIAFGGGAPL

-480 LLIPPRAGVGSAI
+480 LLIPPGAGVGSAI
-493 GFLRTPFSY
+493 GFLQTPFSY

-511 IENFDHESVNQL
+511 TQNFDHKSVNKL
-523 LNDLTSEATEFVMEA
+523 LVDLTSEATEFVMDA
-538 SNENFPVESLIVER
+538 SNEKHNIASLIVER

-562 WEITVSLE
+562 WEITVPLE
-570 NAIFDHL
+570 NKTFDSL
-577 GIELLNNKFEKT
+577 GIELLKNKFEKT

-610 KVSSPRPEIEKT
+610 KVTSPKPETEKT
-622 VSTASENIVTS
+622 ITVESENIVTT
-633 DLKRVIYDPVEDSEV
+633 DFKRVIYDSVEDSEV
-648 DASIFEREKLNP
+648 EASVFQREKLNP

-668 IIVENQTTTWISSEK
+668 IIVENQTTTWVPSNK
-683 KSSVQQ
+683 KLSTQQ
-689 DNCLL
+689 DECLL
-694 VTKKTGDV
+694 ITKKTEA
-702 TKKTGDAE
+702 AE

>member
-1 MAKNKMRIGADVG
+1 MRIGADVG
-14 GTFTDVVL
+14 GTFTDIVL
-22 ETEEAIFST
+22 EAKGEIFST

-45 QGINAVI
+45 QGIHAVI
-52 ADSGTDLSELNSFIH
+52 EDSGSDLSELDSFIH

-76 ISRTGARTAFV
+76 ISRTGATTAFV
-87 TTKGFRDTVEMRT
+87 TTKGFRDTIEMRT

-111 ELPTPL
+111 ELPKPL

-127 ERISADGS
+127 ERVSADGS

-141 ETEAKNLINLLS
+141 QMEAKNLIKLLS
-153 SKENRYEA
+153 LEENGYEA

-168 SYMNDRHESLFQE
+168 SYMNDKHESLFQQ
-181 MLLDQLPNMKVS
+181 MLLEQLPNIKVS

-221 ASYLERLKTKLADTG
+221 ASYLERLKTKLAEAG

-373 GGSLATVTDANIL
+373 GGSLATVTDANVL

-395 GADDINLLPEE
+395 GADDIDLIPEE
-406 SKKALLADVAEPLGI
+406 SRKALLTDVAEPLETE
-421 NVENAAIGI
+421 VENAAIGV

-455 YSMIAFGGGAPL
+455 YTMIAFGGGAPL

-480 LLIPPRAGVGSAI
+480 LLIPPGAGVGSAI
-493 GFLRTPFSY
+493 GFLQTPFSY

-511 IENFDHESVNQL
+511 IENFDHKRVNQL
-523 LNDLTSEATEFVMEA
+523 LGDLTSEATEFVMEA
-538 SNENFPVESLIVER
+538 SDENIHPKNLIVER

-562 WEITVSLE
+562 WEITVPLE
-570 NAIFDHL
+570 NETFDYL

-610 KVSSPRPEIEKT
+610 KVTSPRPETEKT
-622 VSTASENIVTS
+622 ITVDSENIVMTDS
-633 DLKRVIYDPVEDSEV
+633 KRVVYDPAKGTEVE
-648 DASIFEREKLNP
+648 ASVFQRESLNP

-668 IIVENQTTTWISSEK
+668 IIVESQTTTWISSEK
-683 KSSVQQ
+683 KSSTQK
-689 DNCLL
+689 DDCLL
-694 VTKKTGDV
+694 ITKKTEA
-702 TKKTGDAE
+702 AE

>member
-1 MAKNKMRIGADVG
+1 MRIGADVG
-14 GTFTDVVL
+14 GTFTDIVL
-22 ETEEAIFST
+22 EAKGEIFST
-31 KVLTTYESPEIGIL
+31 KVLTTYESPEMGIL
-45 QGINAVI
+45 QGIHAVI
-52 ADSGTDLSELNSFIH
+52 EDSGSDLSELDSFIH

-76 ISRTGARTAFV
+76 ISRTGATTAFV
-87 TTKGFRDTVEMRT
+87 TTKGFRDTIEMRT

-111 ELPTPL
+111 ELPKPL

-127 ERISADGS
+127 ERVSADGS

-141 ETEAKNLINLLS
+141 QMEAKNLIKLLS
-153 SKENRYEA
+153 LEENGYEA

-168 SYMNDRHESLFQE
+168 SYMNDKHESLFQQ
-181 MLLDQLPNMKVS
+181 MLLEQLPNIKVS

-221 ASYLERLKTKLADTG
+221 ASYLERLKTKLAEAG

-373 GGSLATVTDANIL
+373 GGSLATVTDANVL

-395 GADDINLLPEE
+395 GADDIDLIPEE
-406 SKKALLADVAEPLGI
+406 SRKALLTDVAEPLETE
-421 NVENAAIGI
+421 VENAAIGV

-455 YSMIAFGGGAPL
+455 YTMIAFGGGAPL

-480 LLIPPRAGVGSAI
+480 LLIPPGAGVGSAI
-493 GFLRTPFSY
+493 GFLQTPFSY

-511 IENFDHESVNQL
+511 IENFDHKRVNQL
-523 LNDLTSEATEFVMEA
+523 LGDLTSEATEFVMEA
-538 SNENFPVESLIVER
+538 SDENIHPKNLIVER

-562 WEITVSLE
+562 WEITVPLE
-570 NAIFDHL
+570 NETFDYL

-610 KVSSPRPEIEKT
+610 KVTSPRPGTEKT
-622 VSTASENIVTS
+622 ITVDSENIVTTDS
-633 DLKRVIYDPVEDSEV
+633 KRVVYDPAKGTEVE
-648 DASIFEREKLNP
+648 ASVFQRENLNP

-668 IIVENQTTTWISSEK
+668 IIVESQTTTWISSEK
-683 KSSVQQ
+683 KSSTQK
-689 DNCLL
+689 DDCLL
-694 VTKKTGDV
+694 ITKKTEAA
-702 TKKTGDAE
+702 K

>member
-1 MAKNKMRIGADVG
+1 MRIGADVG
-14 GTFTDVVL
+14 GTFTDIVL
-22 ETEEAIFST
+22 EAKGEIFST

-45 QGINAVI
+45 QGIHAVI
-52 ADSGTDLSELNSFIH
+52 EDSGSDLSELDSFIH

-76 ISRTGARTAFV
+76 ISRTGATTAFV
-87 TTKGFRDTVEMRT
+87 TTKGFRDTIEMRT

-111 ELPTPL
+111 ELPKPL

-127 ERISADGS
+127 ERVSADGS

-141 ETEAKNLINLLS
+141 QMEAKNLIKLLS
-153 SKENRYEA
+153 LEENGYEA

-168 SYMNDRHESLFQE
+168 SYMNDKHESLFQQMVLE
-181 MLLDQLPNMKVS
+181 QLPNIKVS

-221 ASYLERLKTKLADTG
+221 ASYLERLKTKLAEAG

-373 GGSLATVTDANIL
+373 GGSLATVTDANVL

-395 GADDINLLPEE
+395 GADDIDLIPEE
-406 SKKALLADVAEPLGI
+406 SRKALLTDVAEPLETE
-421 NVENAAIGI
+421 VENAAIGV

-455 YSMIAFGGGAPL
+455 YTMIAFGGGAPL

-480 LLIPPRAGVGSAI
+480 LLVPPGAGVGSAI
-493 GFLRTPFSY
+493 GFLQTPFSY

-511 IENFDHESVNQL
+511 IENFDHKRVNQL
-523 LNDLTSEATEFVMEA
+523 LGDLTSEATEFVMEA
-538 SNENFPVESLIVER
+538 SDENIHPKNLIVER

-562 WEITVSLE
+562 WEITVPLE
-570 NAIFDHL
+570 NETFDYL

-610 KVSSPRPEIEKT
+610 KVTSPRPETEKT
-622 VSTASENIVTS
+622 ITVDSENIVTTDS
-633 DLKRVIYDPVEDSEV
+633 KRVVYDPAKGTEVE
-648 DASIFEREKLNP
+648 ASVFQRENLNP

-668 IIVENQTTTWISSEK
+668 IIVESQTTTWISSEK
-683 KSSVQQ
+683 KSSTQK
-689 DNCLL
+689 DGCLL
-694 VTKKTGDV
+694 ITKKTEA
-702 TKKTGDAE
+702 TE

>member
-1 MAKNKMRIGADVG
+1 MRIGADVG
-14 GTFTDVVL
+14 GTFTDIVL
-22 ETEEAIFST
+22 EAKGEIFST

-45 QGINAVI
+45 QGIHAVI
-52 ADSGTDLSELNSFIH
+52 EDSGSDLSELDSFIH

-76 ISRTGARTAFV
+76 ISRTGATTAFV
-87 TTKGFRDTVEMRT
+87 TTKGFRDTIEMRT

-111 ELPTPL
+111 ELPKPL

-127 ERISADGS
+127 ERVSADGS

-141 ETEAKNLINLLS
+141 QMEAKNLIKLLS
-153 SKENRYEA
+153 LEENGYEA

-168 SYMNDRHESLFQE
+168 SYMNDKHESLFQQMVLE
-181 MLLDQLPNMKVS
+181 QLPNIKVS

-221 ASYLERLKTKLADTG
+221 ASYLERLKTKLAEAG

-373 GGSLATVTDANIL
+373 GGSLATVTDANVL

-395 GADDINLLPEE
+395 GADDIDLIPEE
-406 SKKALLADVAEPLGI
+406 SRKALLTDVAEPLETE
-421 NVENAAIGI
+421 VENAAIGV

-455 YSMIAFGGGAPL
+455 YTMIAFGGGAPL

-480 LLIPPRAGVGSAI
+480 LLVPPGAGVGSAI
-493 GFLRTPFSY
+493 GFLQTPFSY

-511 IENFDHESVNQL
+511 IENFDHKRVNKL
-523 LNDLTSEATEFVMEA
+523 LGDLTSEATEFVMEA
-538 SNENFPVESLIVER
+538 SNENIHPEELLVER

-562 WEITVSLE
+562 WEITVPLE
-570 NAIFDHL
+570 NETFDYL

-610 KVSSPRPEIEKT
+610 KVTSPRPETEKT
-622 VSTASENIVTS
+622 ITVDSENIVMTDS
-633 DLKRVIYDPVEDSEV
+633 KRVVYDPAKGTEVE
-648 DASIFEREKLNP
+648 ASVFQRENLNP

-668 IIVENQTTTWISSEK
+668 IIVESQTTTWISSEK
-683 KSSVQQ
+683 KSSTQH
-689 DNCLL
+689 DDCLL
-694 VTKKTGDV
+694 ITKKTEAV
-702 TKKTGDAE
+702 E

>member
-1 MAKNKMRIGADVG
+1 MRIGADVG
-14 GTFTDVVL
+14 GTFTDIVL
-22 ETEEAIFST
+22 EAKGEIFST
-31 KVLTTYESPEIGIL
+31 KVLTTYESPEMGIL
-45 QGINAVI
+45 QGIHAVI
-52 ADSGTDLSELNSFIH
+52 EDSGSDLSELDSFIH

-76 ISRTGARTAFV
+76 ISRTGATTAFV
-87 TTKGFRDTVEMRT
+87 TTKGFRDTIEMRT

-111 ELPTPL
+111 ELPKPL

-127 ERISADGS
+127 ERVSADGS

-141 ETEAKNLINLLS
+141 QMEAKNLIKLLS
-153 SKENRYEA
+153 LEENGYEA

-168 SYMNDRHESLFQE
+168 SYMNDKHESLFQQ
-181 MLLDQLPNMKVS
+181 MLLEQLPNIKVS

-221 ASYLERLKTKLADTG
+221 ASYLERLKTKLAEAG

-373 GGSLATVTDANIL
+373 GGSLATVTDANVL

-395 GADDINLLPEE
+395 GADDIDLIPEE
-406 SKKALLADVAEPLGI
+406 SRKALLTDVAEPLETE
-421 NVENAAIGI
+421 VENAAIGV

-455 YSMIAFGGGAPL
+455 YTMIAFGGGAPL

-480 LLIPPRAGVGSAI
+480 LLIPPGAGVGSAI
-493 GFLRTPFSY
+493 GFLQTPFSY

-511 IENFDHESVNQL
+511 IENFDHKRVNQL
-523 LNDLTSEATEFVMEA
+523 LEDLTLEATEFVMEA
-538 SNENFPVESLIVER
+538 SDENIHPKNLIVER

-562 WEITVSLE
+562 WEITVPLE
-570 NAIFDHL
+570 NETFDYL

-610 KVSSPRPEIEKT
+610 KVTSPRPETEKT
-622 VSTASENIVTS
+622 ITVDSENIVMTDS
-633 DLKRVIYDPVEDSEV
+633 KRVVYDPAKGTEVE
-648 DASIFEREKLNP
+648 ASVFQRENLNP

-668 IIVENQTTTWISSEK
+668 IIVESQTTTWISSEK
-683 KSSVQQ
+683 KSSTQK
-689 DNCLL
+689 DDCLL
-694 VTKKTGDV
+694 ITKKTEAA
-702 TKKTGDAE
+702 K

>member
-1 MAKNKMRIGADVG
+1 MLKNKMRIGADVG

-22 ETEEAIFST
+22 ETEGGIFST

-45 QGINAVI
+45 QGVNSVI
-52 ADSGTDLSELNSFIH
+52 ADSGTVLSELDSFIH

-153 SKENRYEA
+153 SEENRYEA

-168 SYMNDRHESLFQE
+168 SYMNDRHESLFQK

-213 NAYVQPMM
+213 NAYVQPMI
-221 ASYLERLKTKLADTG
+221 ASYLERLKTKLADAG

-340 AGGGSIANVDDL
+340 AGGGSIANIDAL

-406 SKKALLADVAEPLGI
+406 SRKALLADVAEPLGI

-480 LLIPPRAGVGSAI
+480 LLIPPGAGVGSAI

-511 IENFDHESVNQL
+511 TENFDHESVNQL

-538 SNENFPVESLIVER
+538 SNENFSVESLIVER
-552 CAFMRYAGQG
+552 CAFIRYAGQG
-562 WEITVSLE
+562 WEIAVPLE

-610 KVSSPRPEIEKT
+610 KVTSPRPEIEKT
-622 VSTASENIVTS
+622 VSVTSENIVTS
-633 DLKRVIYDPVEDSEV
+633 GRKRVIYDPVKDSKV

-694 VTKKTGDV
+694 VTKKTE
-702 TKKTGDAE
+702 TAE

>member
-1 MAKNKMRIGADVG
+1 MRIGADVG
-14 GTFTDVVL
+14 GTFTDIVL
-22 ETEEAIFST
+22 EAKGEIFST
-31 KVLTTYESPEIGIL
+31 KVLTTYESPEMGIL
-45 QGINAVI
+45 QGIHAVI
-52 ADSGTDLSELNSFIH
+52 EDSGSDLSELDSFIH

-76 ISRTGARTAFV
+76 ISRTGATTAFV
-87 TTKGFRDTVEMRT
+87 TTKGFRDTIEMRT

-111 ELPTPL
+111 ELPKPL

-127 ERISADGS
+127 ERVSADGS

-141 ETEAKNLINLLS
+141 QMEAKNLIKLLS
-153 SKENRYEA
+153 LEENGYEA

-168 SYMNDRHESLFQE
+168 SYMNDKHESLFQQMVLE
-181 MLLDQLPNMKVS
+181 QLPNIKVS

-221 ASYLERLKTKLADTG
+221 ASYLERLKTKLAEAG

-373 GGSLATVTDANIL
+373 GGSLATVTDANVL

-395 GADDINLLPEE
+395 GADDIDLIPEE
-406 SKKALLADVAEPLGI
+406 SRKALLTDVAEPLETE
-421 NVENAAIGI
+421 VENAAIGV

-455 YSMIAFGGGAPL
+455 YTMIAFGGGAPL

-480 LLIPPRAGVGSAI
+480 LLVPPGAGVGSAI
-493 GFLRTPFSY
+493 GFLQTPFSY

-511 IENFDHESVNQL
+511 IENFDHKRVNQL
-523 LNDLTSEATEFVMEA
+523 LGDLTSEATEFVMEA
-538 SNENFPVESLIVER
+538 SDENIHPKNLIVER

-562 WEITVSLE
+562 WEITVPLE
-570 NAIFDHL
+570 NDTFDYL

-610 KVSSPRPEIEKT
+610 KVTSPRPETEKT
-622 VSTASENIVTS
+622 ITVDSENIVTTDS
-633 DLKRVIYDPVEDSEV
+633 KRVVYDPAKGTEVE
-648 DASIFEREKLNP
+648 ASVFQRENLNP

-668 IIVENQTTTWISSEK
+668 IIVESQTTTWISSEK
-683 KSSVQQ
+683 KSSTQK
-689 DNCLL
+689 DGCLL
-694 VTKKTGDV
+694 ITKKTEA
-702 TKKTGDAE
+702 TE

>member
-1 MAKNKMRIGADVG
+1 MRIGADVG
-14 GTFTDVVL
+14 GTFTDIVL
-22 ETEEAIFST
+22 EAKGEIFST

-45 QGINAVI
+45 QGIHDVI
-52 ADSGTDLSELNSFIH
+52 EDSGSDLSELDSFIH

-76 ISRTGARTAFV
+76 ISRTGAETAFV
-87 TTKGFRDTVEMRT
+87 TTKGFRDTIEMRT

-111 ELPTPL
+111 ELPKPL

-127 ERISADGS
+127 ERVSADGS
-135 VLLPFD
+135 VLLPFNQ
-141 ETEAKNLINLLS
+141 TEAKNLIKLLS
-153 SKENRYEA
+153 LEENRYEA

-168 SYMNDRHESLFQE
+168 SYMNDRHESLFKQ
-181 MLLDQLPNMKVS
+181 MLLDQLPNIKVS

-221 ASYLERLKTKLADTG
+221 ASYLERLKTKLAEAG

-373 GGSLATVTDANIL
+373 GGSLATVTDANVL

-395 GADDINLLPEE
+395 GADDIDLIPDE
-406 SKKALLADVAEPLGI
+406 SRKALLTDIAEPLQTD
-421 NVENAAIGI
+421 VENAAIGV

-455 YSMIAFGGGAPL
+455 YTMIAFGGGAPL

-480 LLIPPRAGVGSAI
+480 LLIPPGAGVGSAI

-502 EALKSFYVS
+502 EALKSFYIS
-511 IENFDHESVNQL
+511 IENFDHKSVNQL
-523 LNDLTSEATEFVMEA
+523 LESLTSEATEFVMEA
-538 SNENFPVESLIVER
+538 SNENIHPEELLVER

-562 WEITVSLE
+562 WEITVPLE
-570 NAIFDHL
+570 NEIFDYL

-598 EGLQIEVVGWSV
+598 DGLQIEVVGWSV
-610 KVSSPRPEIEKT
+610 KVTSPRPETEKT
-622 VSTASENIVTS
+622 TTVDSENIVTT
-633 DLKRVIYDPVEDSEV
+633 DLKRVIYDPAKDSKVE
-648 DASIFEREKLNP
+648 ASVFQRENLNP

-668 IIVENQTTTWISSEK
+668 IIVESQTTTWVSSEK
-683 KSSVQQ
+683 KSSTQH
-689 DNCLL
+689 DDCLL
-694 VTKKTGDV
+694 ITKKTEAV
-702 TKKTGDAE
+702 E

>member
-1 MAKNKMRIGADVG
+1 MVRNKIRIGADVG

-22 ETEEAIFST
+22 EANGEIFST

-45 QGINAVI
+45 QGIHAVI
-52 ADSGTDLSELNSFIH
+52 ADSETSLSELDSFIH

-76 ISRTGARTAFV
+76 ISRTGAKTAFI
-87 TTKGFRDTVEMRT
+87 TTNGFRDTIEMRT

-111 ELPTPL
+111 ELPKPL

-141 ETEAKNLINLLS
+141 EMEAKNLIKHLS
-153 SKENRYEA
+153 LEENGYEA

-168 SYMNDRHESLFQE
+168 SYMNDKHESLFQE
-181 MLLDQLPNMKVS
+181 MLLDQLPNIKVS

-221 ASYLERLKTKLADTG
+221 ASYLERLKTKLAHAG

-273 FASEIAARHGI
+273 FASEIATRHVI

-373 GGSLATVTDANIL
+373 GGSLATVTDANVL

-395 GADDINLLPEE
+395 GADDINLIPEE
-406 SKKALLADVAEPLGI
+406 SRKAISTDVAEPL
-421 NVENAAIGI
+421 ETDAESAAIGI

-455 YSMIAFGGGAPL
+455 YTMIAFGGGAPL

-480 LLIPPRAGVGSAI
+480 LLIPPGAGVGSAI
-493 GFLRTPFSY
+493 GFLQTPFSY

-511 IENFDHESVNQL
+511 TQNFDHKSVNKL
-523 LNDLTSEATEFVMEA
+523 LVDLTSEATEFVMDA
-538 SNENFPVESLIVER
+538 SNEKHNIASLIVER

-562 WEITVSLE
+562 WEITVPLE
-570 NAIFDHL
+570 NKTFDSL
-577 GIELLNNKFEKT
+577 GIELLKNKFEKT

-610 KVSSPRPEIEKT
+610 KVTSPKPETEKT
-622 VSTASENIVTS
+622 ITVDSENIVTT
-633 DLKRVIYDPVEDSEV
+633 DFKRVIYDSVEDSEV
-648 DASIFEREKLNP
+648 EASVFQREKLNP

-668 IIVENQTTTWISSEK
+668 IIVENQTTTWVPSNK
-683 KSSVQQ
+683 KLSTQQ
-689 DNCLL
+689 DECLL
-694 VTKKTGDV
+694 ITKKTEA
-702 TKKTGDAE
+702 AE

>member
-1 MAKNKMRIGADVG
+1 MRIGADVG
-14 GTFTDVVL
+14 GTFTDIVL
-22 ETEEAIFST
+22 EAKGEIFST

-45 QGINAVI
+45 QGIHTVI
-52 ADSGTDLSELNSFIH
+52 EDSGSDLSELDSFIH

-76 ISRTGARTAFV
+76 ISRTGATTAFV
-87 TTKGFRDTVEMRT
+87 TTKGFRDTIEMRT

-111 ELPTPL
+111 ELPKPL

-127 ERISADGS
+127 ERVSADGS

-141 ETEAKNLINLLS
+141 QMEAKNLIKLLS
-153 SKENRYEA
+153 LEENGYEA

-168 SYMNDRHESLFQE
+168 SYMNDKHESLFQQ
-181 MLLDQLPNMKVS
+181 MLLEQLPNIKVS

-221 ASYLERLKTKLADTG
+221 ASYLERLKTKLAEAG

-373 GGSLATVTDANIL
+373 GGSLATVTDANVL

-395 GADDINLLPEE
+395 GADDIDLIPEE
-406 SKKALLADVAEPLGI
+406 SRKALLTDVAEPLETE
-421 NVENAAIGI
+421 VENAAIGV

-455 YSMIAFGGGAPL
+455 YTMIAFGGGAPL

-480 LLIPPRAGVGSAI
+480 LLIPPGAGVGSAI
-493 GFLRTPFSY
+493 GFLQTPFSY

-511 IENFDHESVNQL
+511 IENFDHKRVNQL
-523 LNDLTSEATEFVMEA
+523 LGDLTSEATEFVMEA
-538 SNENFPVESLIVER
+538 SDENIHPKNLIVER

-562 WEITVSLE
+562 WEITVPLE
-570 NAIFDHL
+570 NETFDYL

-610 KVSSPRPEIEKT
+610 KVTSPRPETEKT
-622 VSTASENIVTS
+622 ITVDSENIVTTDS
-633 DLKRVIYDPVEDSEV
+633 KRVVYDPAKGTEVE
-648 DASIFEREKLNP
+648 ASVFQRESLNP

-668 IIVENQTTTWISSEK
+668 IIVESQTTTWISSEK
-683 KSSVQQ
+683 KSSTQK
-689 DNCLL
+689 DDCLL
-694 VTKKTGDV
+694 ITKKTEAA
-702 TKKTGDAE
+702 K

>member
-1 MAKNKMRIGADVG
+1 MRIGADVG
-14 GTFTDVVL
+14 GTFTDIVL
-22 ETEEAIFST
+22 EAKGEIFST
-31 KVLTTYESPEIGIL
+31 KVLTTYESPEMGIL
-45 QGINAVI
+45 QGIHAVI
-52 ADSGTDLSELNSFIH
+52 EDSGSDLSELDSFIH

-76 ISRTGARTAFV
+76 ISRTGATTAFV
-87 TTKGFRDTVEMRT
+87 TTKGFRDTIEMRT

-111 ELPTPL
+111 ELPKPL

-127 ERISADGS
+127 ERVSADGS

-141 ETEAKNLINLLS
+141 QMEAKNLIKLLS
-153 SKENRYEA
+153 LEENGYEA

-168 SYMNDRHESLFQE
+168 SYMNDKHESLFQQ
-181 MLLDQLPNMKVS
+181 MLLEQLPNIKVS

-221 ASYLERLKTKLADTG
+221 ASYLERLKRKLAEAG

-373 GGSLATVTDANIL
+373 GGSLATVTDANVL

-395 GADDINLLPEE
+395 GADDIDLIPEE
-406 SKKALLADVAEPLGI
+406 SRKALLTDVAEPLETE
-421 NVENAAIGI
+421 VENAAIGV

-455 YSMIAFGGGAPL
+455 YTMIAFGGGAPL

-480 LLIPPRAGVGSAI
+480 LLIPPGAGVGSAI
-493 GFLRTPFSY
+493 GFLQTPFSY

-511 IENFDHESVNQL
+511 IENFDHKRVNQL
-523 LNDLTSEATEFVMEA
+523 LGDLTSEATEFVMEA
-538 SNENFPVESLIVER
+538 SDENIHPKNLIVER

-562 WEITVSLE
+562 WEITVPLE
-570 NAIFDHL
+570 NETFDYL

-610 KVSSPRPEIEKT
+610 KVTSPRPETEKT
-622 VSTASENIVTS
+622 ITVDSENIVTTDS
-633 DLKRVIYDPVEDSEV
+633 KRVVYDPAKGTEVE
-648 DASIFEREKLNP
+648 ASVFQRENLNP

-668 IIVENQTTTWISSEK
+668 IIVESQTTTWISSEK
-683 KSSVQQ
+683 KSSTQK
-689 DNCLL
+689 DDCLL
-694 VTKKTGDV
+694 ITKKTEAA
-702 TKKTGDAE
+702 K

>member
-1 MAKNKMRIGADVG
+1 MRIGADVG
-14 GTFTDVVL
+14 GTFTDIVL
-22 ETEEAIFST
+22 EAKGEIFST
-31 KVLTTYESPEIGIL
+31 KVLTTYESPEMGIL
-45 QGINAVI
+45 QGIHAVI
-52 ADSGTDLSELNSFIH
+52 EDSGSDLSELDSFIH

-76 ISRTGARTAFV
+76 ISRTGATTAFV
-87 TTKGFRDTVEMRT
+87 TTKGFRDTIEMRT

-111 ELPTPL
+111 ELPKPL

-127 ERISADGS
+127 ERVSADGS

-141 ETEAKNLINLLS
+141 QMEAKNLIKLLS
-153 SKENRYEA
+153 LEENGYEA

-168 SYMNDRHESLFQE
+168 SYMNDKHESLFQQ
-181 MLLDQLPNMKVS
+181 MLLEQLPNIKVS

-221 ASYLERLKTKLADTG
+221 ASYLERLKTKLAEAG

-373 GGSLATVTDANIL
+373 GGSLATVTDANVL

-395 GADDINLLPEE
+395 GADDIDLIPEE
-406 SKKALLADVAEPLGI
+406 SRKALLTDVAEPLETE
-421 NVENAAIGI
+421 VENAAIGV

-455 YSMIAFGGGAPL
+455 YTMIAFGGGAPL

-480 LLIPPRAGVGSAI
+480 LLVPPGAGVGSAI
-493 GFLRTPFSY
+493 GFLQTPFSY

-511 IENFDHESVNQL
+511 IENFDHKRVNKL
-523 LNDLTSEATEFVMEA
+523 LGDLTSEATEFVMEA
-538 SNENFPVESLIVER
+538 SDENIHPKNLIVER

-562 WEITVSLE
+562 WEITVPLE
-570 NAIFDHL
+570 NETFDYL

-610 KVSSPRPEIEKT
+610 KVTSPRPETEKT
-622 VSTASENIVTS
+622 ITVDSENIVMTDS
-633 DLKRVIYDPVEDSEV
+633 KRVVYDPAKGTEVE
-648 DASIFEREKLNP
+648 ASVFQRENLNP

-668 IIVENQTTTWISSEK
+668 IIVESQTTTWISSEK
-683 KSSVQQ
+683 KSSTQK
-689 DNCLL
+689 DGCLL
-694 VTKKTGDV
+694 ITKKTEAA
-702 TKKTGDAE
+702 K

>member
-1 MAKNKMRIGADVG
+1 MRIGADVG
-14 GTFTDVVL
+14 GTFTDIVL
-22 ETEEAIFST
+22 EAKGEIFST
-31 KVLTTYESPEIGIL
+31 KVLTTYESPEMGIL
-45 QGINAVI
+45 QGIHAVI
-52 ADSGTDLSELNSFIH
+52 EDSGSDLSELDSFIH

-76 ISRTGARTAFV
+76 ISRTGATTAFV
-87 TTKGFRDTVEMRT
+87 TTKGFRDTIEMRT

-111 ELPTPL
+111 ELPKPL

-127 ERISADGS
+127 ERVSADGS

-141 ETEAKNLINLLS
+141 QMEAKNLIKLLS
-153 SKENRYEA
+153 LEENGYEA

-168 SYMNDRHESLFQE
+168 SYMNDKHESLFQQ
-181 MLLDQLPNMKVS
+181 MLLEQLPNIKVS

-221 ASYLERLKTKLADTG
+221 ASYLERLKTKLAEAG

-373 GGSLATVTDANIL
+373 GGSLATVTDANVL

-395 GADDINLLPEE
+395 GADDIDLIPEE
-406 SKKALLADVAEPLGI
+406 SRKALLTDVAEPLETE
-421 NVENAAIGI
+421 VENAAIGV

-455 YSMIAFGGGAPL
+455 YTMIAFGGGAPL

-480 LLIPPRAGVGSAI
+480 LLIPPGAGVGSAI
-493 GFLRTPFSY
+493 GFLQTPFSY

-511 IENFDHESVNQL
+511 IENFDHKRVNQL
-523 LNDLTSEATEFVMEA
+523 LGDLTSEATEFVMEA
-538 SNENFPVESLIVER
+538 SDENIHPKNLI
-552 CAFMRYAGQG
+552 C
-562 WEITVSLE
+562 
-570 NAIFDHL
+570 
-577 GIELLNNKFEKT
+577 LLYT
-589 YEEHFGRAI
+589 
-598 EGLQIEVVGWSV
+598 SP
-610 KVSSPRPEIEKT
+610 SPR
-622 VSTASENIVTS
+622 
-633 DLKRVIYDPVEDSEV
+633 DR
-648 DASIFEREKLNP
+648 
-660 GDCVMGPA
+660 G
-668 IIVENQTTTWISSEK
+668 
-683 KSSVQQ
+683 
-689 DNCLL
+689 
-694 VTKKTGDV
+694 
-702 TKKTGDAE
+702 

>member
-1 MAKNKMRIGADVG
+1 MRIGADVG
-14 GTFTDVVL
+14 GTFTDIVL
-22 ETEEAIFST
+22 EAKGEIFST

-45 QGINAVI
+45 QGIHAVI
-52 ADSGTDLSELNSFIH
+52 EDSGSDLSELDSFIH

-76 ISRTGARTAFV
+76 ISRTGAETAFV
-87 TTKGFRDTVEMRT
+87 TTKGFRDTIEMRT

-111 ELPTPL
+111 ELPKPL

-127 ERISADGS
+127 ERVSADGS
-135 VLLPFD
+135 VLLPFNQ
-141 ETEAKNLINLLS
+141 TEAKNLIKLLS
-153 SKENRYEA
+153 LEENRYEA

-168 SYMNDRHESLFQE
+168 SYMNDRHESLFKQ
-181 MLLDQLPNMKVS
+181 MLLDQLPNIKVS

-221 ASYLERLKTKLADTG
+221 ASYLERLKTKLAEAG

-373 GGSLATVTDANIL
+373 GGSLATVTDANVL
-386 LGRISPETF
+386 LGRISPDTF
-395 GADDINLLPEE
+395 GADDIDLIPDE
-406 SKKALLADVAEPLGI
+406 SRKALLTDIAEPLKTD
-421 NVENAAIGI
+421 VENAAIGV

-455 YSMIAFGGGAPL
+455 YTMIAFGGGAPL

-480 LLIPPRAGVGSAI
+480 LLIPPGAGVGSAI

-511 IENFDHESVNQL
+511 IENFDHKSVNQL
-523 LNDLTSEATEFVMEA
+523 LENLTSEATEFVMEA
-538 SNENFPVESLIVER
+538 SNENIHPEELLVER

-562 WEITVSLE
+562 WEITVPLE
-570 NAIFDHL
+570 NEIFDYL

-598 EGLQIEVVGWSV
+598 DGLQIEVVGWSV
-610 KVSSPRPEIEKT
+610 KVTSPRPETEKT
-622 VSTASENIVTS
+622 TTVDSENIVTT
-633 DLKRVIYDPVEDSEV
+633 DLKRVIYDPAKDSKVE
-648 DASIFEREKLNP
+648 ASVFQRENLNP

-668 IIVENQTTTWISSEK
+668 IIVESQTTTWVSSEK
-683 KSSVQQ
+683 KSSTQH
-689 DNCLL
+689 DDCLL
-694 VTKKTGDV
+694 ITKKTEAV
-702 TKKTGDAE
+702 E

>member
-22 ETEEAIFST
+22 ETEAAIFST

-52 ADSGTDLSELNSFIH
+52 ADSGTDLSELDSFIH

-76 ISRTGARTAFV
+76 ISRTGARTALV

-153 SKENRYEA
+153 SIENRYEA

-221 ASYLERLKTKLADTG
+221 ASYLEKLKTKLADTG

-562 WEITVSLE
+562 WEITVPLE

-668 IIVENQTTTWISSEK
+668 IIVESQTTTWISSEK

-694 VTKKTGDV
+694 VTKKTGD
-702 TKKTGDAE
+702 AE